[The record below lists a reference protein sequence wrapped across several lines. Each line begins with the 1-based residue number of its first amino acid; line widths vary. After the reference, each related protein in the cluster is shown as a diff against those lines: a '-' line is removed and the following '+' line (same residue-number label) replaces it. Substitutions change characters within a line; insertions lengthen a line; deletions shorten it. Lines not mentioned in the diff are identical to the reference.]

1 MFSAALLKLSPS
13 NVQQVS
19 IYWRKSQIKTML
31 SEYFSAI
38 FTAWRKKHV
47 VGVGRVQMQL
57 INVPPKPFSLLV
69 SMKPTKSL
77 ETHIFVFF

>member
-1 MFSAALLKLSPS
+1 
-13 NVQQVS
+13 
-19 IYWRKSQIKTML
+19 ML

-69 SMKPTKSL
+69 SMKLTKSL
-77 ETHIFVFF
+77 ETHIFVFLATSLRRL